1 VRAGAEEDALDDV
14 TILIVDDEATTAEM
28 FSLMLENEGYET
40 VVVHGTGTAI
50 RAIQQHRPNL
60 VLVDVMMPGLSG
72 LELCRFIRREPELR
86 DLPVVIASAMAQP
99 EDVQA
104 GLDAGANVYLAKPIS
119 KADLLEGLEAALQ
132 SGAG

>member
-1 VRAGAEEDALDDV
+1 MDDL

-28 FSLMLENEGYET
+28 FSLMLENEGYRT

-50 RAIQQHRPNL
+50 RAIQQNRPSL

-72 LELCRFIRREPELR
+72 LELCRYIRREPDLS
-86 DLPVVIASAMAQP
+86 DLPVIIASAMSQA

-104 GLDAGANVYLAKPIS
+104 GLDAGANVYLMKPIS
-119 KADLLEGLEAALQ
+119 KADLLEGLDAALRP
-132 SGAG
+132 GTDGTR

>member
-1 VRAGAEEDALDDV
+1 LDDL

-28 FSLMLENEGYET
+28 FSLMLENEGYRT

-50 RAIQQHRPNL
+50 RSIQQHRPNL

-72 LELCRFIRREPELR
+72 LELCRFIRREPDLQ
-86 DLPVVIASAMAQP
+86 DLPVIIASAMSQP

-104 GLDAGANVYLAKPIS
+104 GLDAGANVYLMKPIS
-119 KADLLEGLEAALQ
+119 KADLLEGLETALRPDVD
-132 SGAG
+132 GTR

>member
-1 VRAGAEEDALDDV
+1 MDDM

-28 FSLMLENEGYET
+28 FSLMLENEGYRT

-72 LELCRFIRREPELR
+72 LELCRFIRREPDLQG
-86 DLPVVIASAMAQP
+86 LPVVIASAMSQP

-104 GLDAGANVYLAKPIS
+104 GLDAGANVYLMKPIS
-119 KADLLEGLEAALQ
+119 KVDLLEGLESALH
-132 SGAG
+132 SASDDTR

>member
-1 VRAGAEEDALDDV
+1 MDDM

-28 FSLMLENEGYET
+28 FSLMLENEGYRT

-72 LELCRFIRREPELR
+72 LELCRFIRREPELH
-86 DLPVVIASAMAQP
+86 DLPVIIASAMSQP
-99 EDVQA
+99 EDIQA
-104 GLDAGANVYLAKPIS
+104 GLDAGANVYLMKPIS
-119 KADLLEGLEAALQ
+119 KADLLEGLDTALRNDTD
-132 SGAG
+132 GPR

>member
-1 VRAGAEEDALDDV
+1 MEVFLDDL

-28 FSLMLENEGYET
+28 FSLMLENEGYQT
-40 VVVHGTGTAI
+40 AVVHGTGTAI

-72 LELCRFIRREPELR
+72 LEFCRFIRREPDLR
-86 DLPVVIASAMAQP
+86 DLPIIIASAMSQP

-104 GLDAGANVYLAKPIS
+104 GMDAGADVYLMKPIS
-119 KADLLEGLEAALQ
+119 KADLMEGVEAALQ
-132 SGAG
+132 SSDGPAR